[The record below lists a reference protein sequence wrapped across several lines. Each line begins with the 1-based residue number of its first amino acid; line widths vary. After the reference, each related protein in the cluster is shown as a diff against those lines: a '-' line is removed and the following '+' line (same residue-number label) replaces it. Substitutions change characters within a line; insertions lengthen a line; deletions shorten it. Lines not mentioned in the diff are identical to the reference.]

1 MRFLTF
7 DGFLPST
14 QPRRRGAFLCA
25 RRLRLSPLASLR
37 RYFVSTPARH
47 SRCRPGPSESA
58 WAQTGKAP
66 CEQKAFRF
74 TPDSDRRCG
83 HPGSAS
89 PAPRSRPQSRT
100 GSRACPTP
108 AAAFPRSRGLRSR
121 PTQAAHSAAASFRSR
136 SATRRSTPQKPIR
149 SPPTT
154 SWRGG
159 DDYTSLRDIEPVLPV
174 SDSPTIAYEV
184 IDYIASIGTIRT
196 GAAGR
201 IVVK

>member
-1 MRFLTF
+1 M
-7 DGFLPST
+7 S
-14 QPRRRGAFLCA
+14 AA
-25 RRLRLSPLASLR
+25 R
-37 RYFVSTPARH
+37 
-47 SRCRPGPSESA
+47 
-58 WAQTGKAP
+58 
-66 CEQKAFRF
+66 
-74 TPDSDRRCG
+74 
-83 HPGSAS
+83 
-89 PAPRSRPQSRT
+89 
-100 GSRACPTP
+100 P
-108 AAAFPRSRGLRSR
+108 AAASS
-121 PTQAAHSAAASFRSR
+121 RSR

-201 IVVK
+201 FVVK